1 MFGVLVWLESVLHR
15 LAMLFCPFIKS
26 GRKLLLSSNVG
37 ERGGSDKGR
46 ERPLGAVDLTV
57 TDGGLF
63 EGRGSNLGEVLKI
76 LEDIVAKGVDIADLD
91 DVIEREVQKME

>member
-1 MFGVLVWLESVLHR
+1 MVFSARWVKKRVRTVPLV
-15 LAMLFCPFIKS
+15 A
-26 GRKLLLSSNVG
+26 GLLLSSNVG

>member
-1 MFGVLVWLESVLHR
+1 MVCVKVRILVVCVFARRKCCVVWL
-15 LAMLFCPFIKS
+15 
-26 GRKLLLSSNVG
+26 GLLLSSNVG